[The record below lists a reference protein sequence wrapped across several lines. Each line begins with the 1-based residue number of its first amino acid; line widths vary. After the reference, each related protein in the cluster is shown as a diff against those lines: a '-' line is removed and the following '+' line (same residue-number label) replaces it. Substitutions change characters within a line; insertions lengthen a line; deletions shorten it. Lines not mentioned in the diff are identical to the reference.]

1 MSPEAAYYWQRH
13 AVRFEYVLR
22 YLAARGESR
31 VRTVLDIGGSF
42 QTRLL
47 AEQFPAWRI
56 DTLAE
61 GDDPRFRLPA
71 PSQFFA
77 FDLNDAI
84 HPQKWPALG
93 GPYDLI
99 VFMEVIE
106 HLVAPPANVLRFLAS
121 QLRPGGAI
129 LLTTPNAAWLKNRLK
144 LLRGKNPFELLRE
157 DRSGHVREYTLD
169 ELQDAA
175 RQAGL
180 ACADG
185 HLRGLYHFSGA
196 KDRFY
201 STLADAT
208 FPGLRRSIFMLLEQP
223 RA

>member
-22 YLAARGESR
+22 YLEARGR
-31 VRTVLDIGGSF
+31 ACVRTMLDIGGSF
-42 QTRLL
+42 QTSLL
-47 AEQFPAWRI
+47 AEQFPEWRI

-61 GDDPRFRLPA
+61 GDDPRFRLPP
-71 PSQFFA
+71 PSRFFA
-77 FDLNDAI
+77 FDLNAAI
-84 HPQKWPALG
+84 YPQQWPVLG

-106 HLVAPPANVLRFLAS
+106 HLVAPPPSVLRCLAA

-175 RQAGL
+175 AQAGL
-180 ACADG
+180 VCRDARLC
-185 HLRGLYHFSGA
+185 GLYRFSGA
-196 KDRFY
+196 KDRLY

-208 FPGLRRSIFMLLEQP
+208 LPGLRRSIFMLLEKP
-223 RA
+223 A